1 MRIGIDFDNTLAGYD
16 GVFTRLACE
25 WGLAAPGQR
34 LDKQRVRELARGQD
48 ELLWQRMQGE
58 VYGPRMQ
65 QAEQFEGSAA
75 FLARCAMDS
84 AIEVCIVSHKT
95 QFGHFDATHT
105 DLRIAARLWMKNHG
119 FFDRYRIAEQNLYFE
134 STQTDKVLRIG
145 QLRCDIFIDDLPELF
160 EHPRFPE
167 ATRKILFSNGVSAAS
182 GDLTICSDWHQIEV
196 EVFGN

>member
-34 LDKQRVRELARGQD
+34 LDKHRVRELARQKD

-65 QAEQFEGSAA
+65 QAEQFAGVDD
-75 FLARCAMDS
+75 FFARCAMDP
-84 AIEVCIVSHKT
+84 AIEICIVSHKT
-95 QFGHFDATHT
+95 QFGHFDATNT
-105 DLRIAARLWMKNHG
+105 DLRSAARLWMKNHG

-134 STQTDKVLRIG
+134 STQTEKVQRIAE
-145 QLRCDIFIDDLPELF
+145 LRCDIFIDDLPELF

-182 GDLTICSDWHQIEV
+182 IDLTICSDWHQIEV